1 MWLPRHPLGTAR
13 LLRMIELENH
23 TTAVLLKQIRAG
35 ENAARAIL
43 IARMQPLLQRFA
55 RGRVPQLLRHE
66 QDTADLLQLTWLRVL
81 DHLGEIQTREAGD
94 FFAYLRTVLL
104 NALRDALRR
113 EQRSPLQNDED
124 ALDPSIPAENVN
136 VEDWLAY
143 EQALCALESPS
154 RNVVLMRMEF
164 GMSFVEIAR
173 ELGESADAA
182 RMRFNRALIAMAGA

>member
-1 MWLPRHPLGTAR
+1 MWLPRYPLGTAR

>member
-1 MWLPRHPLGTAR
+1 MS
-13 LLRMIELENH
+13 ESESEVESH

-35 ENAARAIL
+35 ENTARAVL

-81 DHLGEIQTREAGD
+81 DHLSEIQASEPGD

-104 NALRDALRR
+104 NALRDAMRR
-113 EQRSPLQNDED
+113 QQRSPLQGDED
-124 ALDPSIPAENVN
+124 ALDVSIPAENVQID
-136 VEDWLAY
+136 DWLAY
-143 EQALCALESPS
+143 EQALSALEIAS

-182 RMRFNRALIAMAGA
+182 RMRFNRALQSMASAA